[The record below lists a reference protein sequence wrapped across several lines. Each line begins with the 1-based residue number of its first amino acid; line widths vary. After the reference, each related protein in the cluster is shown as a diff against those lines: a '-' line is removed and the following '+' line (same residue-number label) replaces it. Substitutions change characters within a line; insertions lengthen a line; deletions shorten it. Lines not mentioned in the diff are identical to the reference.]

1 MKIDFSTKSFKDFEN
16 PSGLDIYER
25 SRSHEGYLN
34 YLRENEFMNYRLLAT
49 SGCGPEI
56 ELAEDGYIKKGK
68 YISFVCNDYLGFTQ
82 HPKVKK
88 AVISGI
94 EKYGTGAGA
103 SPLIGG
109 YFEYHQELENK
120 ISAFFKRPKG
130 SSIVYTTGY
139 TSNSAS
145 LLCLLK
151 KEDIAIVDMAVH
163 ASVYE
168 GIMGTTVKRFL
179 HNNVEALE
187 RILISSKETY
197 RTKMVI
203 IDGVYS
209 QDGDMAKL
217 KEILEVTHK
226 YGAILL
232 VDDAHG
238 IGVIG
243 ETGRGAMEYFD
254 VLDKVD
260 IITGTFSKTFGNVGG
275 YLVAN
280 NPELISYLQF
290 QSRQYAFSASA
301 SPSII
306 GVSKAIDLI
315 DEEPQWQKQ
324 LFENIAYYKKGLLDI
339 GLDIGITES
348 AIIPVKIGDVYK
360 NSLAGKMLLENGV
373 YTNPIMYPAVSL
385 KDSRIRMS
393 LMATHTKEHL
403 DKALNVFDYVNKK
416 LNIAK
421 HTDHDT
427 IHQGTVSVE

>member
-1 MKIDFSTKSFKDFEN
+1 MNIDYTKVSFKDFEN
-16 PSGLDIYER
+16 IPNLNIYER
-25 SRSHEGYLN
+25 AKAHEGYLN

-56 ELAEDGYIKKGK
+56 EMAEDGYIKKGN
-68 YISFVCNDYLGFTQ
+68 YVSFVCNDYLGFTQ
-82 HPKVKK
+82 HPEIKK
-88 AVISGI
+88 AVIAGI

-109 YFEYHQELENK
+109 YFDYHKELEDK
-120 ISAFFKRPKG
+120 LSTFFKRPKG

-179 HNNVEALE
+179 HNNVENLE
-187 RILISSKETY
+187 RILIASKDTY

-209 QDGDMAKL
+209 QDGDIAKL
-217 KEILEVTHK
+217 KEIQHVTRKH
-226 YGAILL
+226 GAVLL

-243 ETGRGAMEYFD
+243 KTGRGAMEHFD
-254 VLDKVD
+254 VLNEVD
-260 IITGTFSKTFGNVGG
+260 IITGTFSKTFGNIGG

-280 NPELISYLQF
+280 NPHLISYLQF

-301 SPSII
+301 TPNIV
-306 GVSKAIDLI
+306 GVSRAIDLI
-315 DEEPQWQKQ
+315 DEEPKWQKM
-324 LFENIAYYKKGLLDI
+324 LWKNIEYYKKGLMDI
-339 GLDIGITES
+339 GLEVGDTKS
-348 AIIPVKIGDVYK
+348 AIIPVKIGDASK
-360 NSLAGKMLLENGV
+360 NSMAGKLLLENGI

-416 LNIAK
+416 LDIAK
-421 HTDHDT
+421 
-427 IHQGTVSVE
+427 SLYMSK

>member
-1 MKIDFSTKSFKDFEN
+1 MNIDFTKASFKDFEN
-16 PSGLDIYER
+16 IPDLDIYQR
-25 SRSHEGYLN
+25 ASAHEGYLN
-34 YLRENEFMNYRLLAT
+34 YLRDNEFMNYRLLAT

-56 ELAEDGYIKKGK
+56 GLEEDGYIKRGD

-82 HPKVKK
+82 HPEIKK
-88 AVISGI
+88 AVINGI

-109 YFEYHQELENK
+109 YMDYHQELEDK

-168 GIMGTTVKRFL
+168 GIAGTTVKRFL
-179 HNNVEALE
+179 HNNTEALE
-187 RILISSKETY
+187 RILASSQHTY

-209 QDGDMAKL
+209 QDGDVAKL
-217 KEILEVTHK
+217 KEILELTKK
-226 YGAILL
+226 YGGVLL

-238 IGVIG
+238 IGVLG
-243 ETGRGAMEYFD
+243 ETGRGAMEYHD
-254 VLDKVD
+254 VLDQVD
-260 IITGTFSKTFGNVGG
+260 IITGTFSKTFANVGG

-280 NPELISYLQF
+280 NPDLISYLQF
-290 QSRQYAFSASA
+290 QSRQYAFSAA
-301 SPSII
+301 ATPAIV
-306 GVSKAIDLI
+306 GVTRAIELI

-324 LFENIAYYKKGLLDI
+324 LWNNVEYYKKGLLDI
-339 GLDIGITES
+339 GLEIGATDS
-348 AIIPVKIGDVYK
+348 AIIPVKIGDVYV
-360 NSLAGKMLLENGV
+360 NSQVGKLLLENGV

-403 DKALNVFDYVNKK
+403 DKALNVFEYISNKLQLK
-416 LNIAK
+416 K
-421 HTDHDT
+421 HE
-427 IHQGTVSVE
+427 QTVV

>member
-1 MKIDFSTKSFKDFEN
+1 MEFDYSKASFKDFEN
-16 PSGLDIYER
+16 IPKLDIFER
-25 SRSHEGYLN
+25 AKAHEGFLD

-49 SGCGPEI
+49 SGCGPEL
-56 ELAEDGYIKKGK
+56 EMEENGYIKQGS

-82 HPKVKK
+82 HPEVKK
-88 AVISGI
+88 SVISSI

-109 YFEYHQELENK
+109 YFDYHRDLENK
-120 ISAFFKRPKG
+120 LSDFFKKPRG
-130 SSIVYTTGY
+130 SSIAYTTGY

-168 GIMGTTVKRFL
+168 GVLGTTTKRFP
-179 HNNVEALE
+179 HNDVLALE
-187 RILISSKETY
+187 RILAHSKDAY

-203 IDGVYS
+203 VDGVYS
-209 QDGDMAKL
+209 QDGDIAPL
-217 KEILEVTHK
+217 KEIVEITHK
-226 YGAILL
+226 YGGVVL

-260 IITGTFSKTFGNVGG
+260 IITGTFSKTFGNIGG
-275 YLVAN
+275 YVIAN
-280 NPELISYLQF
+280 NPHIISYLQF
-290 QSRQYAFSASA
+290 QSRQYAFSASS
-301 SPSII
+301 SPAIA
-306 GVSKAIDLI
+306 GVTRAIELI
-315 DEEPQWQKQ
+315 DEEPKWQKM
-324 LFENIAYYKKGLLDI
+324 LWDNINYYKSGLQEI
-339 GLDIGITES
+339 GLNVGTTSS
-348 AIIPVKIGDVYK
+348 AIIPVKIGDVTK
-360 NSLAGKMLLENGV
+360 NSEAGKLLLENGI

-393 LMATHTKEHL
+393 LMATHTKEQL
-403 DKALNVFDYVNKK
+403 DKALNVYEYINKK
-416 LNIAK
+416 LGITADSSYINE
-421 HTDHDT
+421 T
-427 IHQGTVSVE
+427 QL

>member
-1 MKIDFSTKSFKDFEN
+1 MDIDFTKASFKDFEN
-16 PSGLDIYER
+16 IPDLDIFER
-25 SRSHEGYLN
+25 AKAHEGYLN

-56 ELAEDGYIKKGK
+56 ELAEDGYIKKGD

-82 HPKVKK
+82 HPEVKK
-88 AVISGI
+88 AVIAGI

-109 YFEYHQELENK
+109 YFDYHKELEDK
-120 ISAFFKRPKG
+120 ISAFFKRPQG

-163 ASVYE
+163 SSVYE
-168 GIMGTTVKRFL
+168 GIMGTTTKRFI
-179 HNNVEALE
+179 HNDIESLE
-187 RILISSKETY
+187 RILSHAKDSY

-209 QDGDMAKL
+209 QDGDIAKL
-217 KEILEVTHK
+217 KEILEITHK
-226 YGAILL
+226 YSGVLL

-238 IGVIG
+238 IGVLG

-254 VLDKVD
+254 VLDQVD

-280 NPELISYLQF
+280 NPDLISYLQF

-301 SPSII
+301 SPNVI
-306 GVSKAIDLI
+306 GVSRAMDLI

-324 LFENIAYYKKGLLDI
+324 LWENINYYKKGLLDI
-339 GLDIGITES
+339 GLEIGDTES

-416 LNIAK
+416 LDIAK
-421 HTDHDT
+421 
-427 IHQGTVSVE
+427 SV

>member
-1 MKIDFSTKSFKDFEN
+1 MNIEFTKTSFKDFEN
-16 PSGLDIYER
+16 IPDLNIYER
-25 SRSHEGYLN
+25 AKAHESYLN
-34 YLRENEFMNYRLLAT
+34 YLRENDFMNYRLLAT
-49 SGCGPEI
+49 SGCGPEM
-56 ELAEDGYIKKGK
+56 ELAENGYIKKGD

-88 AVISGI
+88 AVIAGI

-109 YFEYHQELENK
+109 YFDYNQELENK
-120 ISAFFKRPKG
+120 ISKFFKRPKG

-163 ASVYE
+163 SSVYE
-168 GIMGTTVKRFL
+168 GIMGTTTKRFL

-187 RILISSKETY
+187 RILVSAKDTY

-209 QDGDMAKL
+209 QDGDIAKL

-226 YGAILL
+226 YGGVLL

-243 ETGRGAMEYFD
+243 ETGRGAIEYFD
-254 VLDKVD
+254 VLEKVD

-280 NPELISYLQF
+280 SPELISYLQF

-301 SPSII
+301 SPNVI
-306 GVSKAIDLI
+306 GVSKAIELI
-315 DEEPQWQKQ
+315 DEEPHWQKQ
-324 LFENIAYYKKGLLDI
+324 LWENINYFKKGLIDI
-339 GLDIGITES
+339 GLDVGITES

-393 LMATHTKEHL
+393 IMATHTKKHL
-403 DKALNVFDYVNKK
+403 DKALNVFEYVNKK
-416 LNIAK
+416 LEIAK
-421 HTDHDT
+421 A
-427 IHQGTVSVE
+427 V

>member
-1 MKIDFSTKSFKDFEN
+1 MKIDYTKASFKDFEN
-16 PSGLDIYER
+16 IPDFDIFER
-25 SRSHEGYLN
+25 AKAHEGYLN

-56 ELAEDGYIKKGK
+56 ELAEDGYIKKGD

-82 HPKVKK
+82 HPEVKK
-88 AVISGI
+88 AVIAGI

-109 YFEYHQELENK
+109 YFDYHKELEDK
-120 ISAFFKRPKG
+120 ISAFFKRPQG

-163 ASVYE
+163 SSVYE
-168 GIMGTTVKRFL
+168 GIMGTTTKRFI
-179 HNNVEALE
+179 HNDIESLE
-187 RILISSKETY
+187 RILSHAKYSY
-197 RTKMVI
+197 RTKVVI

-209 QDGDMAKL
+209 QDGDIAKL
-217 KEILEVTHK
+217 KEILEITHK
-226 YGAILL
+226 YGGVLL

-254 VLDKVD
+254 VLDQVD

-280 NPELISYLQF
+280 NPHLISYLQF

-301 SPSII
+301 SPNVI
-306 GVSKAIDLI
+306 GVSRAIDLI

-324 LFENIAYYKKGLLDI
+324 LWENINYYKKGLLDI
-339 GLDIGITES
+339 GLEIGDTES

-360 NSLAGKMLLENGV
+360 NSLAGKMLLENGI

-416 LNIAK
+416 LDIAK
-421 HTDHDT
+421 
-427 IHQGTVSVE
+427 SV

>member
-1 MKIDFSTKSFKDFEN
+1 MNIDFTKASFKDFEN
-16 PSGLDIYER
+16 IPDLDIHER
-25 SRSHEGYLN
+25 AKAHEGYLN

-56 ELAEDGYIKKGK
+56 GLAEDGYIKKGD
-68 YISFVCNDYLGFTQ
+68 YISFVCNDYLGFTK
-82 HPKVKK
+82 HPEVKK

-109 YFEYHQELENK
+109 YFDYHKELEDK
-120 ISAFFKRPKG
+120 LSTFFKRPKG

-163 ASVYE
+163 SSVYE

-179 HNNVEALE
+179 HNNIENLE
-187 RILISSKETY
+187 RILAASKDTY

-209 QDGDMAKL
+209 QDGDIAKL
-217 KEILEVTHK
+217 KEILELTHK
-226 YGAILL
+226 YGGVLL

-254 VLDKVD
+254 VLNDVD
-260 IITGTFSKTFGNVGG
+260 IITGTFSKTFANVGG

-280 NPELISYLQF
+280 NPDLISYLQF
-290 QSRQYAFSASA
+290 QSRQYAFSAAATPAIS
-301 SPSII
+301 
-306 GVSKAIDLI
+306 GVSRAIDLI
-315 DEEPQWQKQ
+315 DEEPHWQKQ
-324 LFENIAYYKKGLLDI
+324 LWQNVEYYKKGLLEI
-339 GLDIGITES
+339 GLEIGDTDS

-360 NSLAGKMLLENGV
+360 NSLAGKILLENGI

-403 DKALNVFDYVNKK
+403 DKALNVFEYVNKK
-416 LNIAK
+416 LEIA
-421 HTDHDT
+421 
-427 IHQGTVSVE
+427 

>member
-1 MKIDFSTKSFKDFEN
+1 MNIDFTKASFKDFEN
-16 PSGLDIYER
+16 IPDFDIFER
-25 SRSHEGYLN
+25 AKAHEGYLN

-56 ELAEDGYIKKGK
+56 GLAESGYIKSGD

-82 HPKVKK
+82 HPEIKK

-109 YFEYHQELENK
+109 FFDYHQELEDK

-163 ASVYE
+163 SSVYE
-168 GIMGTTVKRFL
+168 GIMGTTTKRFI
-179 HNNVEALE
+179 HNDIESLE
-187 RILISSKETY
+187 RILSHAKDSY

-209 QDGDMAKL
+209 QDGDIAKL
-217 KEILEVTHK
+217 KEILEITHK
-226 YGAILL
+226 YGGVLL

-238 IGVIG
+238 IGVMG

-254 VLDKVD
+254 VLDRVD

-280 NPELISYLQF
+280 NTDIISYLQF

-301 SPSII
+301 SPNVI
-306 GVSKAIDLI
+306 GVSRAIDLI
-315 DEEPQWQKQ
+315 DEEPQWQKK
-324 LFENIAYYKKGLLDI
+324 LWENINYYKKGLQDI
-339 GLDIGITES
+339 GLEIGNTNS

-360 NSLAGKMLLENGV
+360 NSLAGKLLLENGI

-403 DKALNVFDYVNKK
+403 DKALNVFEYVNKK
-416 LNIAK
+416 LQIAENVYNS
-421 HTDHDT
+421 
-427 IHQGTVSVE
+427 Q

>member
-1 MKIDFSTKSFKDFEN
+1 MRTDYTHASFKDFE
-16 PSGLDIYER
+16 DIPNFDIFQR
-25 SRSHEGYLN
+25 ARAHEGYLN

-56 ELAEDGYIKKGK
+56 GLAEDGYIKKGS

-82 HPKVKK
+82 HPEVKK
-88 AVISGI
+88 AVIEGI

-109 YFEYHQELENK
+109 YFEYHKELENK
-120 ISAFFKRPKG
+120 ISKFFKRPVD

-151 KEDIAIVDMAVH
+151 KQDIAIVDMAVH

-168 GIMGTTVKRFL
+168 GISGTTVKRFL
-179 HNNVEALE
+179 HNNVENLE
-187 RILISSKETY
+187 RILSASKDSY

-209 QDGDMAKL
+209 QDGDIAKL
-217 KEILEVTHK
+217 KEILEITHK
-226 YGAILL
+226 YGGVLL

-243 ETGRGAMEYFD
+243 KTGRGAMEYFD
-254 VLDKVD
+254 VLNKVD

-301 SPSII
+301 SPNVI
-306 GVSKAIDLI
+306 GVSRAIDLI
-315 DEEPQWQKQ
+315 DEEPQWQKK
-324 LFENIAYYKKGLLDI
+324 LWENIEYYKKGLLDI
-339 GLDIGITES
+339 GLEVGATES

-360 NSLAGKMLLENGV
+360 NSMAGKLLLENGV

-403 DKALNVFDYVNKK
+403 DKALNVFEYINKK
-416 LNIAK
+416 LELAK
-421 HTDHDT
+421 
-427 IHQGTVSVE
+427 